1 MSIKDFTL
9 TGEITSTLSPTG
21 KEPEQLYLPILN
33 NAATNKLAE
42 MSNAPITQR
51 DSITQESMVE
61 SGACKLFI
69 EKYTELLAPRCSVF
83 KLFDMCC
90 IALGKINDYRSKQ
103 GAINKDVQIT
113 LEEYMSLCGLDHKS
127 KTARDKA
134 RRRLH
139 EDLDSL
145 YRFSLEWKDPKGGKY
160 ADFHKERICQ
170 AARFEQGKIKF
181 VFTDKLANA
190 LNSSF
195 IGQYPT
201 AIFKLDDRNRNT
213 YPLAR
218 KIAMHACNDHNK
230 EIGTAYILSVETLLA
245 SCPDI
250 PSYET
255 VGTKSRAWSQK
266 IREPLEKALDALQEF
281 ASWEYC
287 NSKGT
292 PLTDEQLSSTSW
304 TTYSKLL
311 VRFTFKEEPDQK
323 ERLQRKAERTGKK
336 PRARKKP
343 AQ

>member
-1 MSIKDFTL
+1 MN
-9 TGEITSTLSPTG
+9 TSRILKSTDLAFNLSAESS
-21 KEPEQLYLPILN
+21 EPEQLYLPILH
-33 NAATNKLAE
+33 NAPTNKLAS

-90 IALGKINDYRSKQ
+90 IELARINDYRSKQ
-103 GAINKDVQIT
+103 GAINKDVQIP
-113 LEEYMSLCGLDHKS
+113 LEEYMRLCGLDYKS

-134 RRRLH
+134 RRRVH
-139 EDLDSL
+139 EDLNSL

-170 AARFEQGKIKF
+170 AARYEQGNIRF
-181 VFTDKLANA
+181 IFTDNLANA

-201 AIFKLDDRNRNT
+201 SIFKLDDRSRNT

-218 KIAMHACNDHNK
+218 KIAMHACNDYNREK
-230 EIGTAYILSVETLLA
+230 GTAYILSVETLLA

-250 PSYET
+250 PSYEK
-255 VGTKSRAWSQK
+255 VGEKSRAFTQK
-266 IREPLEKALDALQEF
+266 IREPLEKALDALSDF

-287 NSKGT
+287 NSKGS
-292 PLTDEQLSSTSW
+292 PLTDAQLASNSWST
-304 TTYSKLL
+304 YKELL

-323 ERLQRKAERTGKK
+323 DRLKRKAERARQK